1 MTNPIKLFLIAVI
14 FSSFYFNN
22 IYAQKEDKSLLYEI
36 SGNGVTQP
44 SYIYGTIHIICKD
57 DFVMTDVTKQKFGTS
72 QQVYLEI
79 DMDDPSMMSEV
90 QKNMMITDG
99 STLKTL
105 MSETDY
111 QKVSKFFKDSV
122 KINIGMM
129 DKMKPFI
136 LSSMTLPKMM
146 SCPTQSYEE
155 TFVKMAKEQ
164 QKEILGLETINDQF
178 DALDKMGMKKQADL
192 MLVQMVEKW
201 DEGKGTLKNMIKDYK
216 NQDVDLLLEDM
227 MKSKTMDSEFE
238 KDLLQNRNNNW
249 IPKIAKIAVEKP
261 TFFAVG
267 AAHLAGEKGII
278 NLLRKKGYTVT
289 AVMNE

>member
-267 AAHLAGEKGII
+267 AGHLGGEKGVIS
-278 NLLRKKGYTVT
+278 LLRKQGFTVK
-289 AVMNE
+289 AVK

>member
-1 MTNPIKLFLIAVI
+1 MTNPIKLFLISVI
-14 FSSFYFNN
+14 LSSFYFTK
-22 IYAQKEDKSLLYEI
+22 IYAQKEEKSLLYEI
-36 SGNGVTQP
+36 SGNGLSQP

-57 DFVMTDVTKQKFGTS
+57 DFVMTDVTKQKFETS

-111 QKVSKFFKDSV
+111 QKVKTFFNDTLKTNLDMLV
-122 KINIGMM
+122 
-129 DKMKPFI
+129 KMKPFV
-136 LSSMTLPKMM
+136 SSMMTVPKIM

-164 QKEILGLETINDQF
+164 QKEILGLETIGEQF
-178 DALDKMGMKKQADL
+178 GALDKMGMKKQADM
-192 MLVQMVEKW
+192 MLVKMVENW
-201 DEGKGTLKNMIKDYK
+201 NEGKVTLHNMIKDYK

-227 MKSKTMDSEFE
+227 TKSKTMDSEFE

-267 AAHLAGEKGII
+267 AGHLGGEKGVIS
-278 NLLRKKGYTVT
+278 LLRKQGFTVK
-289 AVMNE
+289 AVK

>member
-22 IYAQKEDKSLLYEI
+22 IYAQKEEKSLLYEI
-36 SGNGVTQP
+36 SGNGVSQP
-44 SYIYGTIHIICKD
+44 SYLYGTIHIICKD
-57 DFVMTDVTKQKFGTS
+57 DFVMTDVTKQKFETS

-111 QKVSKFFKDSV
+111 QKVKTFFNDTLKTNLDMLV
-122 KINIGMM
+122 
-129 DKMKPFI
+129 KMKPFV
-136 LSSMTLPKMM
+136 SSMMTVPKIM

-164 QKEILGLETINDQF
+164 QKEILGLETIGEQF
-178 DALDKMGMKKQADL
+178 GALDKMGMKKQADM
-192 MLVQMVEKW
+192 MLVKMVENW
-201 DEGKGTLKNMIKDYK
+201 NEGKVTLHNMIKDYK

-227 MKSKTMDSEFE
+227 TKSKTMDSEFE
-238 KDLLQNRNNNW
+238 KDLLQTRNNNW
-249 IPKIAKIAVEKP
+249 IPKITKIVAEKP

-267 AAHLAGEKGII
+267 AGHLGGEKGVIS
-278 NLLRKKGYTVT
+278 LLRKQGFTVK
-289 AVMNE
+289 AVIE

>member
-278 NLLRKKGYTVT
+278 NHLRKKGYTVT

>member
-22 IYAQKEDKSLLYEI
+22 VYAQKEDKSLLYEI
-36 SGNGVTQP
+36 SGNGISQP
-44 SYIYGTIHIICKD
+44 SYLYGTIHIICKD
-57 DFVMTDVTKQKFGTS
+57 DFVMTDATKQKFGTS

-79 DMDDPSMMSEV
+79 DMDDPSMMSDM
-90 QKNMMITDG
+90 QKSMMITDG

-111 QKVSKFFKDSV
+111 QKVSKFFKDTL
-122 KINIGMM
+122 KTNLDMLI
-129 DKMKPFI
+129 KMKPFVA
-136 LSSMTLPKMM
+136 SMMTLPKMM

-155 TFVKMAKEQ
+155 TFMKMAKEQ

-201 DEGKGTLKNMIKDYK
+201 EEGKGTLKNMIKDYK

-267 AAHLAGEKGII
+267 AGHLGGEKGVIS
-278 NLLRKKGYTVT
+278 LLRKQGFTVK
-289 AVMNE
+289 AVK

>member
-14 FSSFYFNN
+14 FSSFYFNS
-22 IYAQKEDKSLLYEI
+22 IYAQKEGKSLLYEI
-36 SGNGVTQP
+36 SGNGVLQP

-79 DMDDPSMMSEV
+79 DMDDPSMMSEM
-90 QKNMMITDG
+90 QKSMMITDG

-111 QKVSKFFKDSV
+111 QKVKTFFNDTLKTNLDMLV
-122 KINIGMM
+122 
-129 DKMKPFI
+129 KMKPFV
-136 LSSMTLPKMM
+136 SSMMTVPKIM

-164 QKEILGLETINDQF
+164 QKEILGLETIGEQF
-178 DALDKMGMKKQADL
+178 GALDKMGMKKQADL
-192 MLVQMVEKW
+192 MLVKMVENW
-201 DEGKGTLKNMIKDYK
+201 NEGKVTLKNMIKDYK

-238 KDLLQNRNNNW
+238 KDLLQTRNNNW

-267 AAHLAGEKGII
+267 AGHLGGEKGVIS
-278 NLLRKKGYTVT
+278 LLRKQGFTVK
-289 AVMNE
+289 AVQ